1 MTLEQAAPIGIAGV
15 CVEVGDRAL
24 TSEEFSQLSG
34 LPREVIEEKLGF
46 TSLRRWSGVRDEQ
59 AVLVDASVQAM
70 AGLDPRRL
78 DLIVCLLHPFHLEAD
93 VYGLGVVVKDRLGAV
108 NAEVVEV
115 LDTCAAVTLA
125 LQMCRELFLS
135 EARLQHALIV
145 GQVNLWNLLDYG
157 HPATRWA
164 SAISDGCGA
173 MLVSRNPE
181 LDNVLLETSHFCNPE
196 FIDDVVISSPNLT
209 EPITYKKRF
218 RRLAPQRLDMAD
230 PEGFKARLDPV
241 SQAGYVRAVRESLR
255 ASGFEDRDLD
265 LLGANT
271 MKPSMWARILHA
283 LDLDPATQIYDEE
296 NAHVAFIDQF
306 LRILQVREER
316 RLPQGGVL
324 VLTTGGV
331 GFHWTATTVAFKG
344 PRLEGR
350 FTSTRE

>member
-1 MTLEQAAPIGIAGV
+1 MRLGQAPPVGIAGV
-15 CVEVGDRAL
+15 CVEVGDRVV

-46 TSLRRWSGVRDEQ
+46 TRLRRWSGARDDQ
-59 AVLVDASVQAM
+59 AAVVDASVQAM

-78 DLIVCLLHPFHLEAD
+78 DLIVCLLHPFHVEAD
-93 VYGLGVVVKDRLGAV
+93 VYGFGVVVRERLGAV
-108 NAEVVEV
+108 NAEVIEV

-135 EARLQHALIV
+135 EPRLHHALIV
-145 GQVNLWNLLDYG
+145 GLVNLWNLLDYA

-173 MLVSRNPE
+173 LLVSRSPD

-196 FIDDVVISSPNLT
+196 FIDDVVLSSPGHLD

-218 RRLAPQRLDMAD
+218 RRLLPQRLDMRD
-230 PEGFKARLDPV
+230 PESFKDRLDPV

-255 ASGFEDRDLD
+255 ASGFEDRELD

-271 MKPSMWARILHA
+271 MKPSMWARL
-283 LDLDPATQIYDEE
+283 LRTLELDPATQIYDEE
-296 NAHVAFIDQF
+296 SGHVAFLDQF
-306 LRILQVREER
+306 LRIRQVREER

-344 PRLEGR
+344 PRLEGNV
-350 FTSTRE
+350 T